1 MTVTGRNKGMRAMS
15 DAYLVRAAAAGM
27 RDAFDELTVRYVPLV
42 SRCAYR
48 ILCDR
53 AGSDEV
59 TEKVFLRLWLNASE
73 YDESLNVC
81 QWICR
86 MACGFCVG
94 RLRRLRLLEAFSVRT
109 PVYEVSVP
117 QASDSG
123 DGYIIKESWDIFC
136 RASRNL
142 TPMQRVV
149 FVLMELEGMQEEEVS
164 VILGIPCARV
174 RKSKYVA
181 EAEIR
186 SELELYGEV
195 R

>member
-1 MTVTGRNKGMRAMS
+1 MTATGINRGMHAMS
-15 DAYLVRAAAAGM
+15 DAYLVRATAAGM
-27 RDAFDELTVRYVPLV
+27 RDAFDELTVRYVPFV

-53 AGSDEV
+53 KGSDEV
-59 TEKVFLRLWLNASE
+59 TEKVFLRLWLHASE

-86 MACGFCVG
+86 IVCGFCVG
-94 RLRRLRLLEAFSVRT
+94 RLRRLHFLEAFSVRT
-109 PVYEVSVP
+109 PVYELSAP

-123 DGYIIKESWDIFC
+123 EGYIVKESWDIFC

-149 FVLMELEGMQEEEVS
+149 FVLTELEGMEEKDVA
-164 VILGIPCARV
+164 VILGISCARV
-174 RKSKYVA
+174 RKSKSVA

>member
-1 MTVTGRNKGMRAMS
+1 
-15 DAYLVRAAAAGM
+15 
-27 RDAFDELTVRYVPLV
+27 
-42 SRCAYR
+42 
-48 ILCDR
+48 
-53 AGSDEV
+53 
-59 TEKVFLRLWLNASE
+59 
-73 YDESLNVC
+73 
-81 QWICR
+81 

-94 RLRRLRLLEAFSVRT
+94 RLRRQRLLEVFSVRT

-149 FVLMELEGMQEEEVS
+149 FVLTELEGMQEEEVS
-164 VILGIPCARV
+164 VILGISCARV
-174 RKSKYVA
+174 RKSKSVA

>member
-1 MTVTGRNKGMRAMS
+1 MTATGRNKGMHAMS
-15 DAYLVRAAAAGM
+15 DAYLVRAMAAGM
-27 RDAFDELTVRYVPLV
+27 RDAFAELTVRYMPLV

-53 AGSDEV
+53 SGSDEV
-59 TEKVFLRLWLNASE
+59 TGKVFLRLWLNASE
-73 YDESLNVC
+73 YDESLNVS

-86 MACGFCVG
+86 MVCGLCVG
-94 RLRRLRLLEAFSVRT
+94 RLRRLRVLEAFSVRT
-109 PVYEVSVP
+109 PVYEMSAP

-142 TPMQRVV
+142 TPRQRVV
-149 FVLMELEGMQEEEVS
+149 FVLTELEGLEEEDVA
-164 VILGIPCARV
+164 VIMGISCARV
-174 RKSKYVA
+174 RRNKSVA
-181 EAEIR
+181 EVKIR